1 MSPNRTPTD
10 LDANDDRL
18 LKRDAVLTV
27 ILCLIVGVMFIL
39 LLWDKPFPSPDFY
52 SFAQASRDIAHA
64 QRTESKYPPGLS
76 FLLIPFLPWG
86 TNAQAIA
93 AQVLNVFSALGF
105 ALSLYLLC
113 RHMRLPASSVCLAL
127 TLFNRY
133 TIQATMS
140 GTAHIPFLFLSTAC
154 LVSVLHK
161 RWALAY
167 ALAGASTLFRYNG
180 VLIPILVGIWHL
192 ATLTSQTKDIPP
204 LRRIAIPALGV
215 ITSLIPVALW
225 LTMGTQSAIGTYT
238 EEIAMRG
245 VAGVKAM
252 IYLPATMMASFLDPS
267 ASQALR
273 SAPIKEQLLTALP
286 LLGPFLLGIGGMI
299 CLPQQNK
306 GVFFWLIATLIG
318 WGLVHGRFPEVGGLF
333 FYAIQVTWMLWFIV
347 LYGFWKGRTKLS
359 LFLLL
364 LPLLLIFLN
373 DRMTLVL
380 VGGVAVVWLFGEL
393 LFRKRASGAW
403 MTSSLLASA
412 VCTVGVLTAKAT
424 VYDTNYR
431 PLIPRLLQ
439 FAESNPKVLV
449 STPLWMQLQTHGW
462 DTSSLIPEKLADGD
476 HLETSLEKLGVRFIA
491 VGDWEVK
498 NRDSR
503 EFWQEHEFFLGKE
516 YKTSLRPYQLIVQAY
531 EGHRF
536 AIVQNLSFRKTEIRL
551 LRPLSPLRLAHLEE
565 AKR

>member
-1 MSPNRTPTD
+1 MSPNHTPTD
-10 LDANDDRL
+10 LDANDEPL

-27 ILCLIVGVMFIL
+27 ILCLIAGVMFIL

-225 LTMGTQSAIGTYT
+225 LTMGTQSAIGTYA

-273 SAPIKEQLLTALP
+273 SAPIKVQLLTALP

-476 HLETSLEKLGVRFIA
+476 HLETSFEKLGVRFIA

-551 LRPLSPLRLAHLEE
+551 LRPLSPLRLAHPEE